1 MIPILYPRTETEFTN
16 NGLGGLPDAISC
28 TVEEEINGIYEL
40 TMEYPDSG
48 LHADGLVEGNI
59 IMAAHDGTGDLQPF
73 RVFRRTQ
80 LINGTFSINAR
91 HLSYDLSRVPIMPF
105 TETRLL
111 YVMET
116 IGDNAVIQ
124 TPFEFSTGFYDE
136 KPFALEV
143 PQSAKAVLGGGE
155 GSVIDVYGG
164 ELWYDKWLVHLT
176 QRRGEDKDI
185 TISYGVN
192 MTGFEAVFERQEG
205 YYSIVPFYRKQD
217 TLVVCDPP
225 IVEWRT
231 AYPHLTGA
239 MVVDLTDRFEQQPTA
254 EQLLAAAGDWMLKN
268 SPWMVEAAINIS
280 FVELEK
286 TEDYKDIA
294 RIQELELGDGI
305 LVRHAKMAPDLDWD
319 APWFDW
325 EAPFRMTRAIYDV
338 LRERY
343 TDVTLGRE
351 METLSSLIDKQNRKF
366 QKTANAVNWQNRHA

>member
-1 MIPILYPRTETEFTN
+1 MIPILYPRLETDFAD

-28 TVEEEINGIYEL
+28 KVDEEINGVYEL
-40 TMEYPDSG
+40 SMEYPDDG
-48 LHADGLVEGNI
+48 LHADDLVEGNI
-59 IMAAHDGTGDLQPF
+59 IMATHDGTGDLQPF

-80 LINGTFSINAR
+80 LIDGKFVINAR
-91 HLSYDLSRVPIMPF
+91 HLSYDLSRIPIMPF
-105 TETRLL
+105 TATGLL
-111 YVMET
+111 YVMEA
-116 IGDNAVIQ
+116 IGNNAAVQ
-124 TPFEFSTGFYDE
+124 TQFEFSTGFYDD
-136 KPFALEV
+136 KTFTLEV

-155 GSVIDVYGG
+155 GSVLDVHGG
-164 ELWYDKWLVHLT
+164 ELWYDKWLVHLRP
-176 QRRGEDKDI
+176 RRGEDKDL

-205 YYSIVPFYRKQD
+205 YYQIVPFYRKQD
-217 TLVVCDPP
+217 TLIVCDPP

-239 MVVDLTDRFEQQPTA
+239 MVVDLTDHFEQEPTA
-254 EQLLAAAGDWMLKN
+254 AELQTAAGEWLVKN
-268 SPWMVEAAINIS
+268 NPWIVETAINIS

-305 LVRHAKMAPDLDWD
+305 LVRHAKMAPGLDWN

-325 EAPFRMTRAIYDV
+325 EAPFRMTRAVYDV

-351 METLSSLIDKQNRKF
+351 IETLSSLIEKQNRKF
-366 QKTANAVNWQNRHA
+366 QKTTNAVNWRHA